1 MCSTNC
7 LSVGHGGGFSRN
19 DNHGQITARVVT
31 RVVTFEPIIE
41 QLQTISVVARKCAI
55 GLIAEIAPRCAGTT
69 GAAATPPSV

>member
-19 DNHGQITARVVT
+19 DNHSQITA

-41 QLQTISVVARKCAI
+41 QLQTISGVTRTCAI